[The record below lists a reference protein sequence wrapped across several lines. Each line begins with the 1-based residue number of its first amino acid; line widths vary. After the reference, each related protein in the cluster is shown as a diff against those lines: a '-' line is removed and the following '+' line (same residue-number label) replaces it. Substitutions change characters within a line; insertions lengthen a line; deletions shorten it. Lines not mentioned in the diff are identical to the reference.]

1 MIAYS
6 HGWGCSQIITA
17 VQVLQPVLP
26 QQLALASQC
35 NDVIYGAEYEQIEIV
50 LLIQLINKQLNGRA
64 AEGHELCCIDS
75 PLQQPFDRVL
85 ANNVENSW

>member
-1 MIAYS
+1 MIQALN
-6 HGWGCSQIITA
+6 CA
-17 VQVLQPVLP
+17 LP
-26 QQLALASQC
+26 QKLTISVQC

-64 AEGHELCCIDS
+64 AKGHELCCIDG

-85 ANNVENSW
+85 ANNVENSSRSW